1 MKRFTLLLKP
11 DGDQDLSAVFEKQ
24 RLQHLA
30 ENNCKTCDKA
40 ELCPIKNGSI
50 SAHAVM
56 ATQVDTYEEIK
67 GIIKPLY
74 DEKFTKI
81 IVLFDDKE
89 DIIYIYK
96 AEGSLHDIKKNI
108 LPPIVKIY
116 EDVFTQEDCFFTV
129 KDIRA
134 SMWFPS
140 KIMN

>member
-1 MKRFTLLLKP
+1 MKRFTLILKP
-11 DGDQDLSAVFEKQ
+11 DGNQDLSAAFEKE
-24 RLQHLA
+24 RRQHLA
-30 ENNCKTCDKA
+30 ESNCKTCEKA

-56 ATQVDTYEEIK
+56 AKQVDTYEEIK

-81 IVLFDDKE
+81 IVLFDDKK

-96 AEGSLHDIKKNI
+96 AEGSLHYIKKNI

-116 EDVFTQEDCFFTV
+116 EDVFKHEDCFFTV

-134 SMWFPS
+134 SMWFPRQT
-140 KIMN
+140 MN

>member
-11 DGDQDLSAVFEKQ
+11 DGDQNLSAVFEKQ

-30 ENNCKTCDKA
+30 ENDCTACDKA

-56 ATQVDTYEEIK
+56 AKQVDTYEEIK

-81 IVLFDDKE
+81 IVLFDDKK

-108 LPPIVKIY
+108 LPL
-116 EDVFTQEDCFFTV
+116 
-129 KDIRA
+129 
-134 SMWFPS
+134 S
-140 KIMN
+140 